1 MNKALKKISK
11 IFCILAIFLFLF
23 ILGCCDSNNT
33 SSSSSEGGKI
43 VLEFWNTMEG
53 REAAIMPEVFKAFKE
68 KYPDIT
74 INETTIDF
82 YEAKD
87 KYIKAVSENKAPDL
101 IRTDR
106 FWLASFVSK
115 GLLSE
120 IKESEITEELAD
132 MVPVARD
139 FVTVDKKIWAIPLS
153 VDSLA
158 MFYNK
163 AHFRE
168 KSLPVPKDLDEF
180 SKACEKLTDPSN
192 NRYGFFIYPNGWY
205 FEPFFFAFGGQY
217 FDPEGKLYI
226 KSDAGKKALEY
237 LVHLKAEIKAVPPM
251 QYSNKLY
258 RTMIN
263 SFATGQTSII
273 FTGPWAIRDIIA
285 GSAFKANNSDLGV
298 EEIPR
303 GPSGTFSP
311 IGCQSIA
318 ISSKTK
324 HRDAALKFAKF
335 MFDYEIQKNFTM
347 ANYGLPARRK
357 VFAAPE
363 LKKDPYLQTFIRQLQ
378 MSRKAF
384 THPDQGDIYAPLGD
398 KIIKVLN
405 GDLTIEYA
413 LSDVE
418 SEWGAT
424 HH

>member
-1 MNKALKKISK
+1 MNKALKNASEC
-11 IFCILAIFLFLF
+11 FFILAFFSIIFV
-23 ILGCCDSNNT
+23 LGCCDSN
-33 SSSSSEGGKI
+33 SSSESSDKI

-53 REAAIMPEVFKAFKE
+53 REAAVMPDVFKAFNE
-68 KYPDIT
+68 KYSDIT
-74 INETTIDF
+74 IKETSVNF
-82 YEAKD
+82 YEAKE
-87 KYIKAVSENKAPDL
+87 KYIKACSEGKAPDL
-101 IRTDR
+101 IRIDR
-106 FWLASFVSK
+106 FWLATFVNK

-139 FVTVDKKIWAIPLS
+139 FVTLDKKIWAIPLS

-168 KSLPVPKDLDEF
+168 KSLPVPKDFYEL
-180 SKACEKLTDPSN
+180 SNACVKLTEPSN
-192 NRYGFFIYPNGWY
+192 NRYGFFIFPNGWY
-205 FEPFFFAFGGQY
+205 FEPIFFAFGGQY
-217 FDPEGKLYI
+217 FDADGKLLI
-226 KSDAGKKALEY
+226 KSDAGVKALEY
-237 LVHLKAEIKAVPPM
+237 LLHLKSELKVVPPM
-251 QYSNKLY
+251 QYTDKLY
-258 RTMIN
+258 NSMIN
-263 SFATGQTSII
+263 SFANGQVSII
-273 FTGPWAIRDIIA
+273 FTGPWAIRDILA
-285 GSAFKANNSDLGV
+285 GSAFKDKSLNLGV

-303 GPSGTFSP
+303 GQSGTFSP

-318 ISSKTK
+318 ISNNSK
-324 HRDAALKFAKF
+324 HRDAAIKFAKF

-363 LKKDPYLQTFIRQLQ
+363 LKQDPYLQTFIKQLQ
-378 MSRKAF
+378 MSRKVY
-384 THPDQGDIYAPLGD
+384 THPDQGDIYAPLEA

-418 SEWGAT
+418 SDWKAN

>member
-1 MNKALKKISK
+1 MNRALKNILP
-11 IFCILAIFLFLF
+11 FFFILAVLTLAVFT
-23 ILGCCDSNNT
+23 GCCNSEK
-33 SSSSSEGGKI
+33 SSTNSTEGKI

-53 REAAIMPEVFKAFKE
+53 REAAIMPEVIKSFSK

-74 INETTIDF
+74 IKETQIDF
-82 YEAKD
+82 YEAKE
-87 KYIKAVSENKAPDL
+87 KFIKAYSEGNGPDL

-120 IKESEITEELAD
+120 IKEDEISDELAD
-132 MVPVARD
+132 MVPIARD
-139 FVTVDKKIWAIPLS
+139 FVTLDKKIWAIPLS

-168 KSLPVPKDLDEF
+168 KSLPVPKDFDEF
-180 SKACEKLTDPSN
+180 SKACEKLTDSPN
-192 NRYGFFIYPNGWY
+192 NRFGFFIYPNGWY
-205 FEPFFFAFGGQY
+205 YEPFFFAFGGQY
-217 FDPEGKLYI
+217 FDAEGKLHI
-226 KSDAGKKALEY
+226 NSDAGRKALEF
-237 LVHLKAEIKAVPPM
+237 LLHIKNDLKAVPPM
-251 QYSNKLY
+251 PYSNKLY
-258 RTMIN
+258 STMIK
-263 SFATGQTSII
+263 SFASGQTSII

-285 GSAFKANNSDLGV
+285 GSAFKDNNLNLGV

-311 IGCQSIA
+311 LGCQSIA

-324 HRDAALKFAKF
+324 QRDAALKFAKY

-363 LKKDPYLQTFIRQLQ
+363 LKQDPYLQTFIRQLQ
-378 MSRKAF
+378 MSRKVF
-384 THPDQGDIYAPLGD
+384 THPNQGDIYAPLGD

-405 GDLTIEYA
+405 GELTVEFA

-418 SEWGAT
+418 SEWKAT
-424 HH
+424 HP